1 MVFLPRY
8 NVRIENPNRYAQ
20 VKAEQDKLRAE
31 CARNSNMTLARLCP
45 YCDHKIEV
53 LFRGTHGYSLIK
65 CPNCRETVGFPPVS
79 FRMT

>member
-1 MVFLPRY
+1 MPRY

-65 CPNCRETVGFPPVS
+65 CPHCGETVGFPPVS